1 MSSRDPHSPIP
12 GMTARD
18 FERLCR
24 SVDESIGQFSVI
36 VGEGTKRAGE
46 ALDAAMRRRADAAG
60 SGAPGFAGSAAAW
73 QFPVK
78 APKRFRSTAGLSVS
92 GWAMAV
98 TGGAGVLLFGLGAL
112 VVSLTPLLVTGML
125 WTVGLIAGAVLTA
138 LSAVLLAFGVKRL
151 GVARRCK
158 SFRRIFANREICSFE
173 ELAGKSQMSEAQ
185 ARSVAR
191 KMLKHGLLPEGR
203 IDDEGL
209 WLMTSDAAYDRYLQA
224 QASYQQK
231 VLEQRNAEAARNRT
245 KSRSA
250 SDPLPEEA
258 RTLIA
263 QGNDFLQQV
272 RALDVSIDDREVS
285 QKIVAIEGAVER
297 ILKRVQDD
305 PDVVDSLDRFAD
317 YYLPT
322 TVRLLAAYDDLE
334 AQLVQGENIAA
345 SKNEIE
351 HTLDVLHAAFE
362 KLLDDTYRDLSLDV
376 SSDIAVL
383 HAVLAQEGLAD
394 NPFDGRTDHSS
405 NKDNAAPSS

>member
-1 MSSRDPHSPIP
+1 
-12 GMTARD
+12 MTARD

-24 SVDESIGQFSVI
+24 SVDESIGQFSAI
-36 VGEGTKRAGE
+36 VGEGTKKAGE
-46 ALDAAMRRRADAAG
+46 ALDAAMRRRAEAAG
-60 SGAPGFAGSAAAW
+60 SGAPSIAGNAASW
-73 QFPVK
+73 RFPLA
-78 APKRFRSTAGLSVS
+78 APKRFRSTAGLSAS

-98 TGGAGVLLFGLGAL
+98 AGGAGVLLFGLGAL
-112 VVSLTPLLVTGML
+112 VVSLTPLLVTGTL
-125 WTVGLIAGAVLTA
+125 WTVGLVAGAAMAA
-138 LSAVLLAFGVKRL
+138 LSAVLLMFGVRRL

-158 SFRRIFANREICSFE
+158 AFRRIFANREICSFE
-173 ELAGKSQMSEAQ
+173 ELAGKSQITEAQ
-185 ARSVAR
+185 AKTAAR

-224 QASYQQK
+224 QANYQQK
-231 VLEQRNAEAARNRT
+231 VLEQQNAETARNRA
-245 KSRSA
+245 KARSA

-285 QKIVAIEGAVER
+285 RKIVAIEGAVER

-305 PDVVDSLDRFAD
+305 PDAVDSLDRFAD

-322 TVRLLAAYDDLE
+322 TVKLLAAYDDLE

-345 SKNEIE
+345 SRKEIE

-394 NPFDGRTDHSS
+394 SPFGGRIDYPN
-405 NKDNAAPSS
+405 NKDNTASSS